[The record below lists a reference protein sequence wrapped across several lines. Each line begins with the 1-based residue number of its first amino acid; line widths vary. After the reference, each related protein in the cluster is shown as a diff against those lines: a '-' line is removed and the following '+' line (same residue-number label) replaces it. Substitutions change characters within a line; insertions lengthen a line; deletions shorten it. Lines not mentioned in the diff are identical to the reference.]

1 MKNQILILFS
11 LMGLLFFTAC
21 SNSVSDDMST
31 SQHIKAEGFFQKNKI
46 EMAAVEIN
54 GDGNQDILITGSNIA
69 EMKDLNGDGNQDI
82 LITGS
87 NIAEMK
93 DINGDGNQDILITG
107 SGTTKMRDANG
118 DGNQDI
124 LITGSSFKLA
134 DNDDDS
140 ANRDVLITIP
150 PHAFL
155 TPSNEPITGKIILKL
170 ALLPTK
176 NDVIFSGLDSRAES
190 GALLNSSAILHVNAT
205 QNGQQL
211 KINPEYLQHS
221 DAGIMIELFNLDQ
234 PVKNL
239 SIYTGDKEIQ
249 EPRSLLSSPNRR
261 WKPSEKPDSLREE
274 SNGAVKLNL
283 THLGWL
289 NIAAAAFDTTA
300 QKPITV
306 NVQGEGLEKLKDLRL
321 WLVWEKKNITIKLNP
336 FDKNG
341 TVWTSSDNNV
351 PDDENPVL
359 AVMGI
364 SKNGNLVMGKAKAK
378 LEKDGVYSVIV
389 E

>member
-1 MKNQILILFS
+1 
-11 LMGLLFFTAC
+11 
-21 SNSVSDDMST
+21 
-31 SQHIKAEGFFQKNKI
+31 
-46 EMAAVEIN
+46 
-54 GDGNQDILITGSNIA
+54 LITGT
-69 EMKDLNGDGNQDI
+69 GNVKKSDV
-82 LITGS
+82 
-87 NIAEMK
+87 
-93 DINGDGNQDILITG
+93 
-107 SGTTKMRDANG
+107 NG

-155 TPSNEPITGKIILKL
+155 TPSNEPVTGKITLKL

-176 NDVIFSGLDSRAES
+176 NDVIFSGLDSRTES
-190 GALLNSSAILHVNAT
+190 GAILNSSTILHVNAT

-221 DAGIMIELFNLDQ
+221 DAGMMVEICNLDQ

-239 SIYTGDKEIQ
+239 SIYYGDKETQ
-249 EPRSLLSSPNRR
+249 EPRYLLSRPNQR
-261 WKPSEKPDSLREE
+261 WEPSEKPDSLREE

-306 NVQGEGLEKLKDLRL
+306 NVLGEGLEKLKDLRV
-321 WLVWEKKNITIKLNP
+321 WLVWEKKNIIIKLNP

-351 PDDENPVL
+351 PDDGNPIF
-359 AVMGI
+359 AVMG
-364 SKNGNLVMGKAKAK
+364 SNKKGNLVMGKAKA
-378 LEKDGVYSVIV
+378 
-389 E
+389 